1 MDNNLIL
8 FKKDSP
14 FIKALVEAT
23 EFRRSQ
29 VAQGH
34 LVENS
39 ADILG
44 NNTEQ
49 LAKITNQCF
58 LSSITVEEGRAVKGS
73 ICICSPEDAL
83 LSRAFQEAVPVSV
96 KAIVALL
103 TASPRSSLAVH
114 NGINGPEIW
123 GVLDSVPMFSLRV
136 RIAAPGVIVASSY
149 QGVVAVLQSGEIH
162 IPKPLNKQ
170 TFMGIVAEA
179 LNSDLSFPERLMQA
193 ELLLRVV
200 VTIYQQ
206 GHGGA
211 LVVVPNS
218 FPTSRENHIS
228 FAYKFK
234 DSSTLILQERLQEFV
249 TANCEAKK
257 IEMQFMMG
265 QATEMP
271 SLAPLHIKAVE
282 SYRALLDSTL
292 RSIGDLSAIDGALV
306 MDDTLKVL
314 GFGAKLQNSSL
325 EEFNVISYDPLISKD
340 TLSGVIGEV
349 PITKLFSG
357 TRHQS
362 AARFVKEDN
371 NAMVFVASQDG
382 RLTLFV
388 WVTNDSRVMAVRN
401 LEHCIWDFCQ

>member
-1 MDNNLIL
+1 M
-8 FKKDSP
+8 
-14 FIKALVEAT
+14 
-23 EFRRSQ
+23 
-29 VAQGH
+29 
-34 LVENS
+34 ENS

-44 NNTEQ
+44 NNPEQ
-49 LAKITNQCF
+49 LAKLTNQCF

-73 ICICSPEDAL
+73 ICICSSEDAP

-114 NGINGPEIW
+114 NGEDGPEIW

-136 RIAAPGVIVASSY
+136 RIAAPGVIVASSA
-149 QGVVAVLQSGEIH
+149 QGVVAVLQSGKIQ
-162 IPKPLNKQ
+162 IPEPLNEQ
-170 TFMGIVAEA
+170 TFMSIVAEA
-179 LNSDLSFPERLMQA
+179 LNSALPFPDRLMQA
-193 ELLLRVV
+193 ELLLQVV
-200 VTIYQQ
+200 ATMYRQ

-211 LVVVPNS
+211 LVFVPSSTRNLW
-218 FPTSRENHIS
+218 EEHIS

-249 TANCEAKK
+249 TANREAKK

-265 QATEMP
+265 QTIEMP

-282 SYRALLDSTL
+282 SHRALLDLTL
-292 RSIGDLSAIDGALV
+292 LSIGDLSAIDGALV

-314 GFGAKLQNSSL
+314 GFGAKLQNSGL
-325 EEFNVISYDPLISKD
+325 EEFNVINYDPLISKN
-340 TLSGVIGEV
+340 TSSGVIGEV
-349 PITKLFSG
+349 LITELFSG

-362 AARFVKEDN
+362 AARFVNEN
-371 NAMVFVASQDG
+371 NDAMVFVASQDG

-388 WVTNDSRVMAVRN
+388 WATNDSRVMAVRN
-401 LEHCIWDFCQ
+401 LEHCFWDYRQ